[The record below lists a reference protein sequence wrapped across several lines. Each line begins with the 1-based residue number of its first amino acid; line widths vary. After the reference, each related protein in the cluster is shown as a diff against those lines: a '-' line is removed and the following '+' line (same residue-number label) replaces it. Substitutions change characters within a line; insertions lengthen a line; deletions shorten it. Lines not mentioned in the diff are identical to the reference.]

1 MQRLRVKFGRREEVK
16 FISHLDIMRFW
27 ERALRRAAIPLAY
40 SQGFTPHAQLSV
52 AAPLAVG
59 VTSKAELMD
68 VWLRRWMPP
77 QSFMMMVRSQLPRG
91 FEIFDVWEVG
101 LNMPSL
107 QSLVAFAEYR
117 VEVESEKTV
126 PDVGNSLCSLL
137 QAKELP
143 WHHSRGDKEHF
154 YDLRALIDNLW
165 LIESRQ
171 CVGQSRID
179 PELDSGLESTSH
191 TPDSRLQT
199 GDSDPEL
206 NSGLTRYVL
215 GMRLRC
221 DACGSGRP
229 EQVTAALG
237 LSKYP
242 ESIHRSKIMLRMDIK
257 GDKFSR
263 R

>member
-59 VTSKAELMD
+59 VTSEAELMD
-68 VWLRRWMPP
+68 VWLKRWMPP
-77 QSFMMMVRSQLPRG
+77 QSFMMMMRSQLPRG
-91 FEIFDVWEVG
+91 FDLFDIWEVS
-101 LNMPSL
+101 LNLPSL

-143 WHHSRGDKEHF
+143 WHHSRGDREHF

-171 CVGQSRID
+171 CAGQSRID
-179 PELDSGLESTSH
+179 PELDSGQESTSH
-191 TPDSRLQT
+191 TQDSRLKT
-199 GDSDPEL
+199 FGSEL
-206 NSGLTRYVL
+206 LTRYVL

-237 LSKYP
+237 FSKYP

>member
-1 MQRLRVKFGRREEVK
+1 MQRLRVKFSRREEVK
-16 FISHLDIMRFW
+16 YISHLDIVRFW

-143 WHHSRGDKEHF
+143 WHHSRGDREHF

-171 CVGQSRID
+171 CAGQSRID
-179 PELDSGLESTSH
+179 PEVDSGH
-191 TPDSRLQT
+191 TQDSRLQT
-199 GDSDPEL
+199 GDSGPEL
-206 NSGLTRYVL
+206 SSGLTRYVL

-237 LSKYP
+237 FSKYP